1 MDGAKHTWLRN
12 AVMRRR
18 GSAQD
23 WEDWEDVQVLTPV
36 PTANAVSPAPPP
48 ERTPPK
54 SSASRR
60 SSTKVK
66 RLRSRQRQKAQNA
79 KAGIKLITDMTVF
92 KRNHNNNNSSSS
104 SNNNNNDSNSK
115 NSNSN
120 SNNPPSVPPADAR
133 PPKFVDAAA
142 LRALEGEPSSDSIGS
157 FSWLRRDGTRHAT
170 PELPEPELSPEDRPI
185 VIGISIPSDRVS
197 ARHVSQQASIVDVK
211 DMTPAAVVRSVW
223 SPDTPN
229 TASTFN
235 YRPSG
240 SSMASM
246 MTGSAGVDAPPP
258 VPALPA
264 GYNNL
269 SGIFSPGSAA
279 SSHNEDDDST
289 PCTLFEED
297 GSSALHR
304 PARLVVST
312 PTPDSATS
320 RAHGWWDHVITPF
333 SDKKLSLLSYPGR
346 KFKVD
351 SPRDGAR
358 SGSGFAD
365 NAGPLLPV
373 HAPIVREPS
382 PRRDRSPSIRLPS
395 RLSSG
400 ASSPCFEREAADGA
414 ASGRNLL
421 TPPEK
426 EQPPP
431 YSPPKKK
438 AVAPPRFRAVFP
450 TEHPLHAQFPPSPF
464 PASPGLGATMTSQGV
479 TPNTRTLPMEEI
491 SLPTRPPRAFVGQ
504 SYTDFTAARAQKVER
519 QRRRH
524 EKEDVVARRVGG
536 FWRGRGCMP
545 ATGCFGR
552 GGREGRKRR
561 RTWLAVWAGV
571 TSLVILVA
579 VLSVVLTRR
588 HGDVPVQGKSAW
600 VNLTDF
606 PPMPTGA
613 WTVVGP
619 DNSISRSACTEP
631 STLWSCSL
639 PKEEHN
645 AAASFKANQPTVALQ
660 IQWKGDMGSSHD
672 VKPEPEAPDVK
683 EMWFLGNTT
692 DNVQSEHKAGEETP
706 FYISLSTSAT
716 GLTDAPKLTAREA
729 GPRVGDDSLEHRL
742 PSPDLEADGTAAA
755 AVMIP
760 RTVLQPVR
768 LYDRGLDS
776 ERYGFYIHF
785 KRSIFLKSVTILNE
799 TEGGN
804 VPLDE
809 DGGCRKNEADYVVT
823 WGETRMLVQMWTR
836 SLDLGLSSLLRPDT
850 SGKRPGSLPYPVTLT
865 LDTHGGK
872 PDKKVTWNWPLD
884 KRQKVMVN
892 NPQLLVNRMDA
903 GGSWINPRG
912 TGDPRLGGFDGGTG
926 GCKCE
931 WVNWVRRTP

>member
-1 MDGAKHTWLRN
+1 MC
-12 AVMRRR
+12 RR
-18 GSAQD
+18 GSFQD
-23 WEDWEDVQVLTPV
+23 WEEWEDVQEPTPVHETVTLTPAL
-36 PTANAVSPAPPP
+36 PS

-54 SSASRR
+54 SSSSRH
-60 SSTKVK
+60 STTRVK
-66 RLRSRQRQKAQNA
+66 RLRSRHRQKAQNA

-92 KRNHNNNNSSSS
+92 KRNNNSNNGNSNTTTTTSNSNS
-104 SNNNNNDSNSK
+104 SNNN
-115 NSNSN
+115 
-120 SNNPPSVPPADAR
+120 PPPVPPADGR

-142 LRALEGEPSSDSIGS
+142 LRALEGEPSSASIGS
-157 FSWLRRDGTRHAT
+157 WNWLRRDGTRRAT

-197 ARHVSQQASIVDVK
+197 ARHVSQQASIVDVQET
-211 DMTPAAVVRSVW
+211 TPAAVVRSVW

-229 TASTFN
+229 TASSFN

-240 SSMASM
+240 SSMASL
-246 MTGSAGVDAPPP
+246 MTGSASGDAPPP

-269 SGIFSPGSAA
+269 LGIVSPRSAA

-297 GSSALHR
+297 GGSALHR
-304 PARLVVST
+304 PNRLALST

-320 RAHGWWDHVITPF
+320 RAHGWWDHVVTPF
-333 SDKKLSLLSYPGR
+333 LDKKISLLSSPGR
-346 KFKVD
+346 KFKVE

-358 SGSGFAD
+358 SGCGFAE

-373 HAPIVREPS
+373 HAPILREPS
-382 PRRDRSPSIRLPS
+382 PRRDQ
-395 RLSSG
+395 
-400 ASSPCFEREAADGA
+400 SSPVSLPFTPASAATTPCQERGAADGA
-414 ASGRNLL
+414 VPARNLL
-421 TPPEK
+421 APPEA

-438 AVAPPRFRAVFP
+438 AGTAPRFRAVFP

-464 PASPGLGATMTSQGV
+464 PASPGLGATMTSQGM
-479 TPNTRTLPMEEI
+479 TPATRTSPMEETT
-491 SLPTRPPRAFVGQ
+491 LPTRPPRAFVCQ
-504 SYTDFTAARAQKVER
+504 RYSDITAVRAHKVER

-536 FWRGRGCMP
+536 LWRGRGCMP

-579 VLSVVLTRR
+579 VLIVVFTRR
-588 HGDVPVQGKSAW
+588 HHNTPVPENSTWA
-600 VNLTDF
+600 NLTGF

-613 WTVVGP
+613 WTVVGL
-619 DNSISRSACTEP
+619 DNSVSRSACTEP

-639 PKEEHN
+639 PKEEHD
-645 AAASFKANQPTVALQ
+645 AVAPFKANQPTVAMQ
-660 IQWKGDMGSSHD
+660 IQWKKDTASSND
-672 VKPEPEAPDVK
+672 VKSEPRAPDVK

-692 DNVQSEHKAGEETP
+692 DNVRSEHKAGEATP
-706 FYISLSTSAT
+706 FYISLSTSAA
-716 GLTDAPKLTAREA
+716 GLSDAPKLTARDA
-729 GPRVGDDSLEHRL
+729 GPRTGNDSLERL
-742 PSPDLEADGTAAA
+742 LPPPDLEADGTAAA

-760 RTVLQPVR
+760 RAVMQPVR

-776 ERYGFYIHF
+776 EHYGFYIHF
-785 KRSIFLKSVTILNE
+785 KRSIFLKSVTILNG

-804 VPLDE
+804 IPLDE

-823 WGETRMLVQMWTR
+823 WGEARMLVQMWTR
-836 SLDLGLSSLLRPDT
+836 TLDLGASSLLRPDP
-850 SGKRPGSLPYPVTLT
+850 SGKRPGSMPYPVTLT
-865 LDTHGGK
+865 LDTHGGD
-872 PDKKVTWNWPLD
+872 PDKKVAWTWPVD
-884 KRQKVMVN
+884 KRQKVMAN
-892 NPQLLVNRMDA
+892 KPQLLVNRMGA

-912 TGDPRLGGFDGGTG
+912 TGDASLGGFDGGSG

-931 WVNWVRRTP
+931 WVNWVQRSS